1 MKRLSVFSLL
11 IIFASA
17 LSAQIINPVQWTFE
31 TKNVNP
37 DQVDL
42 IFKATISRPWHMYGL
57 NINEGGPVPF
67 SISFENTTGFELVGK
82 PRQSPKPNLVD
93 DEIFGMKVELHSDKA
108 TITQRI
114 RKTSNDSILVTG
126 TLNYQTCSDMQCILG
141 DAAFEFKFGGKPGNT
156 VDSGISAL
164 DTDSAT
170 AQNDTNQSAAQNNDE
185 QPVISTPSAPKKSL
199 WKVFFIS
206 LLLGLGG
213 LATPCVYPMIPLTV
227 SYFLR
232 GSKTRSRA
240 ISEALVFGL
249 SIVFLYTLIG
259 VVVAL
264 LKNPNA
270 INDVTTHW
278 ITNLVF
284 FLVFLALSA
293 SFFGMF
299 EIMLPSGI
307 GNKLDQKADQGGYT
321 GAFFM
326 ALAMAVLS
334 FSCTGPI
341 IAGLLIQ
348 ASQGDVLEPIIG
360 MAGFAITFALPF
372 TLFAIFPSGLKMLPK
387 SGGWMNSIKVFFAFI
402 MLAFALYFLAKI
414 DQSYHLGLLSRELF
428 LSIWIVIFI
437 LLGLYLLGKIRFEN
451 DAPSEHTGFPRFL
464 LSVIS
469 FSFALYLFTGILG
482 NPLKAFSTILPP
494 AGKNQNTSM
503 IAAGQP
509 SDLCSIPSYSEF
521 LQLPHGLE
529 GYFDY
534 EEALACAKEKNKPVL
549 VDFVGHTCANCKKM
563 YAEVFSDPR
572 VLTLLQQKFIIAALY
587 TDDKTALPVIETDS
601 ISGTK
606 IKTLG
611 KKNQL
616 LQINKFNSN
625 ALPLYAVVDGNG
637 NTLSQ
642 GYSTYD
648 PDPEK
653 FIRWLE
659 SALKNP

>member
-11 IIFASA
+11 ILFASA

-67 SISFENTTGFELVGK
+67 SISFKNTSGFELVEK
-82 PRQSPKPNLVD
+82 PRQSPKPGIVY

-114 RKTSNDSILVTG
+114 RKISNDSILVIG
-126 TLNYQTCSDMQCILG
+126 TLNYQTCSDMQCVLG
-141 DAAFEFKFGGKPGNT
+141 DAAFKFKFGGKPGN
-156 VDSGISAL
+156 VDAGISSL
-164 DTDSAT
+164 NTDS
-170 AQNDTNQSAAQNNDE
+170 DTVNYDSNRAAAQNNIE

-232 GSKTRSRA
+232 GPKTRSKA

-259 VVVAL
+259 VIVAL

-270 INDVTTHW
+270 INNVTTHW

-321 GAFFM
+321 GPFFM

-348 ASQGDVLEPIIG
+348 ASQGDVLEPVIG
-360 MAGFAITFALPF
+360 MAGFAITFAMPF

-414 DQSYHLGLLSRELF
+414 DQAYHLRLLSRELF

-437 LLGLYLLGKIRFEN
+437 LLGFYLLGKIRFEN
-451 DAPSEHTGFPRFL
+451 DAPAEHTGFPRFL

-482 NPLKAFSTILPP
+482 NPLKPFSTILPP
-494 AGKNQNTSM
+494 EGKDQKTSM
-503 IAAGQP
+503 IAVGQP
-509 SDLCSIPSYSEF
+509 SALCSVPSF
-521 LQLPHGLE
+521 NDLPLPNALE
-529 GYFDY
+529 GYFVF

-572 VLTLLQQKFIIAALY
+572 VLTLLQQKFILVALY
-587 TDDKTALPVIETDS
+587 TDDKTPLSVIETDS
-601 ISGTK
+601 LSGTK

-611 KKNQL
+611 KKNQM
-616 LQINKFNSN
+616 LQIHKFNSN
-625 ALPLYAVVDGNG
+625 ALPLYAVVDGEG

-642 GYSTYD
+642 GYYTYD

-659 SALKNP
+659 SALKKQ